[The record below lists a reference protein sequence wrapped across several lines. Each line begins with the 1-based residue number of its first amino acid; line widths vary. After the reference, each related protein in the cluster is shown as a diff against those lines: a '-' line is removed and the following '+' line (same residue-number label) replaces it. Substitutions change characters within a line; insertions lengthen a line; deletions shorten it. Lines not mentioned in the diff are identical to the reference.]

1 MCVYC
6 GGSLK
11 ETTTDFVEKIDN
23 YVIVIKNI
31 PCEKCI
37 QCGED
42 YFSND
47 VAEKIESI
55 LNSIQKVSSEITV
68 TIIDYTTQAA

>member
-11 ETTTDFVEKIDN
+11 ESTTDFVEKIDN

-31 PCEKCI
+31 PCEKCT

-68 TIIDYTTQAA
+68 TVIDYTTQAA

>member
-6 GGSLK
+6 GGTLK
-11 ETTTDFVEKIDN
+11 ETVVDYVEKIDN
-23 YVIVIKNI
+23 YVIVIKNV

-37 QCGED
+37 QYGEE
-42 YFSND
+42 YFSTP

-55 LNSIQKVSSEITV
+55 LNGIQKISSEITV
-68 TIIDYTTQAA
+68 TVIDYTSMAA